1 MGFGDSV
8 CEAIEAIYDTL
19 ENDHM
24 NVGKYYKDQL
34 IESLAN
40 LYLIN
45 RKLDDIFN
53 KYEHQDLSY
62 WREYA
67 TAEVNKRLEEQ
78 KE

>member
-8 CEAIEAIYDTL
+8 CEAIESIYQTL

-24 NVGKYYKDQL
+24 NVAEYYKQEL
-34 IESLAN
+34 IEALAN

-53 KYEHQDLSY
+53 KYQHQDLSF
-62 WREYA
+62 WRAYA
-67 TAEVNKRLEEQ
+67 TEEVNKLITA
-78 KE
+78 